1 VEVFLLSSLSTFM
14 EERENI
20 IWDIPLESQIKD
32 PEKSA
37 LNYFLGSHGIL
48 SSKRNLVLRTDRNKT

>member
-1 VEVFLLSSLSTFM
+1 M